1 MHRHQASRTPWAG
14 RILASVSVL
23 AGAVVANAGS
33 PAAADPGANG
43 LIAFTSFRDQRME
56 VYAIQPDGTGE
67 RNLTRF
73 PDAADS
79 HPAWSPDGT
88 RIAFSSNRTGS
99 GDIYV
104 MEPDGSGQTRLT
116 TSPSNDFYPAWS
128 PEGARIAFT
137 NSGSPN
143 NSIEVFVMDADG
155 SDEVAISNHPT
166 FDAGPAWSPNGELIA
181 FGSERENGLDV
192 WVMAP
197 DGSNPVNLTK
207 APGSDETPAWSPD
220 GSRIAFGS
228 RRDGNDEIYLM
239 NADGSGQTRLTTN
252 PAFDGQ
258 PTWSPDG
265 TKIAFA
271 STRLGNT
278 DIYVMNPDGSGVT
291 RVTTNAAADI
301 DPDWQWID
309 PDQTP
314 PSIVGTV
321 TPPPNGA
328 GWNNQLPVTV
338 TFTCS
343 DEDSG
348 IASCTSPVT
357 IPDQT
362 PGQDES
368 GTAVDNAGNT
378 ASTSVTVRADVTP
391 PTVTINDPPALAG
404 LPVPPACQITGT
416 ATDALSGIG
425 DVTVTF
431 TNLLAMATESR
442 SATSLTG
449 STWAV
454 TTEDLLPGL
463 YSATARS
470 GDVAGNQSA
479 PSREV
484 RFLTLVCLPGPR

>member
-23 AGAVVANAGS
+23 AGAVVATAGS

-104 MEPDGSGQTRLT
+104 MEP
-116 TSPSNDFYPAWS
+116 
-128 PEGARIAFT
+128 
-137 NSGSPN
+137 
-143 NSIEVFVMDADG
+143 
-155 SDEVAISNHPT
+155 
-166 FDAGPAWSPNGELIA
+166 
-181 FGSERENGLDV
+181 
-192 WVMAP
+192 
-197 DGSNPVNLTK
+197 
-207 APGSDETPAWSPD
+207 
-220 GSRIAFGS
+220 
-228 RRDGNDEIYLM
+228 
-239 NADGSGQTRLTTN
+239 DGSGQTRLTTN

-391 PTVTINDPPALAG
+391 PTVTIDDPPALAG

-431 TNLLAMATESR
+431 TNLLTMATESR